1 MNIFTACLTTESN
14 TFSPIP
20 TGLDDFDLITRGQLR
35 SNQHRMD
42 SLGPIT
48 VWQKKA
54 EAIKANNTFGL
65 MAFAQPGGVTTKVA
79 YEYLRDELLA
89 QLQQAGPVDIVLLA
103 LHGAMVA
110 QGYED
115 CESDIIKRVR
125 DIVGPATVIGVE
137 LDLHCHL
144 TPAIIEQSDLV
155 VVIKEYPHTD
165 LNSCAEQLF
174 DLALKTFR
182 GEIKPVMSLYDCGMV
197 GMYPTTRSPMREFVD
212 GMMAAENNPEILSVA
227 LAHGFPY
234 GDVSDTGSKVLVMT
248 DNNPILAES
257 LAKEF
262 GEQFFSLRELVSFP
276 SLTMEAAISKA
287 AHASVSASQPV
298 VIADQSDNIGLGG
311 PGDATYVLRYL
322 LENNIP
328 SVAYGIFYDPQ
339 VVKIAKTAGV
349 GSKIPLRVGGK
360 LGPLS
365 GTPLDVVATVIGV
378 NEHYQHG
385 FPQTNGDTIYIDAG
399 DTVSLRIQGVDIV
412 VSQMRCQCF
421 SPNVF
426 DDLGIPLG
434 EKAMV
439 IPKSTQHFY
448 GAFAPLAKE
457 VLYMAAPGA
466 VSPQVNKISYRVMK
480 TADKYPWNE
489 MMGSDSHE

>member
-1 MNIFTACLTTESN
+1 MNIFTACLATESN
-14 TFSPIP
+14 TFCPIP
-20 TGLDDFDLITRGQLR
+20 TGLDDFDLITRDQLPE
-35 SNQHRMD
+35 NLHRMD
-42 SLGPIT
+42 SLGPMT
-48 VWQKKA
+48 VWQKKT
-54 EAIKANNTFGL
+54 EAMKANNTFGL
-65 MAFAQPGGVTTKVA
+65 MAFAQPGGMTTKTA

-115 CESDIIKRVR
+115 CESDIIQRVR
-125 DIVGPATVIGVE
+125 DIVGTDTVIGVE

-144 TPAIIEQSDLV
+144 TPAIIDQSDLV

-174 DLALKTFR
+174 ELAVKTCR
-182 GEIKPVMSLYDCGMV
+182 GEIKPVMSLYDCAMV

-212 GMMAAENNPEILSVA
+212 AMMAAENNPEVLSVA

-234 GDVSDTGSKVLVMT
+234 GDVTDTGSKVLVMT
-248 DNNPILAES
+248 DSDLSLAES

-262 GEQFFSLRELVSFP
+262 GEHFLSLRDQVNFP

-287 AHASVSASQPV
+287 VHTSHSENHPI

-322 LENNIP
+322 LGKNIT

-339 VVKIAKTAGV
+339 VVQIAKTSGI
-349 GSKIPLRVGGK
+349 GSELLFRIGGK

-365 GTPLDVVATVIGV
+365 GDPLDVVATVIAV
-378 NEHYQHG
+378 KEHYLHC
-385 FPQTNGDTIYIDAG
+385 FPQTEGDPIYYDIG
-399 DTVSLRIQGVDIV
+399 DTVSLRIQGIDIV
-412 VSQMRCQCF
+412 VSQVRCQCY
-421 SPNVF
+421 SPDIF
-426 DDLGIPLG
+426 DDLGVPLS
-434 EKAMV
+434 EKAIV

-448 GAFAPLAKE
+448 GAFAPVASE

-466 VSPQVNKISYRVMK
+466 VSPQVNQIPYRVMT

-489 MMGSDSHE
+489 VIARDKA